1 MERLLTETERVVFI
15 RERFEKVMR
24 AAKEREDYEAIRFL
38 AIAIPVMSNAVSS
51 YFGYRSSELYE
62 SEKGYDRLKTE
73 AFTAESKRAMDR
85 SVRVAVQN
93 LNLCNR
99 TAREYGMEDIFE
111 DTSQMSSVEIVKNV
125 FIPYLR
131 EFE

>member
-1 MERLLTETERVVFI
+1 MKRSCGLPRNGRTTKRSVFLLF
-15 RERFEKVMR
+15 
-24 AAKEREDYEAIRFL
+24 
-38 AIAIPVMSNAVSS
+38 PVMSNAVSS

>member
-1 MERLLTETERVVFI
+1 MPTETERVVFI
-15 RERFEKVMR
+15 RDCFEKVMQ
-24 AAKEREDYEAIRFL
+24 AAKERDDYDAIRFL
-38 AIAIPVMSNAVSS
+38 TVAIPSMGNAVFG
-51 YFGYRSSELYE
+51 YFSYRSSELYE
-62 SEKGYDRLKTE
+62 SQKGYDMQRV
-73 AFTAESKRAMDR
+73 ESAILEKKKAMDQAI
-85 SVRVAVQN
+85 RVAVKT

-99 TAREYGMEDIFE
+99 TAREYGMDDIFE